1 LLDYTHDATQ
11 GTIETNQQQGTI
23 ETNQQQGTI
32 ETNQQQKWIGRC
44 DMKLSRILVVDDY
57 KPWRHKICSLLKT
70 KPEFRI
76 VAECWNG
83 ADAVERAGELKP
95 NLITMDVGIP
105 ELNGIEAAVR
115 VAEVSPSSKILFIS
129 GNTEPEVVLAA
140 IDAGASGYLD
150 KMRVGTEL
158 LPAVTSIIR
167 GGCFFSPDLEGS
179 TTYPEP
185 TDFKQCP
192 ESTVMQLAHPY

>member
-1 LLDYTHDATQ
+1 
-11 GTIETNQQQGTI
+11 
-23 ETNQQQGTI
+23 
-32 ETNQQQKWIGRC
+32 
-44 DMKLSRILVVDDY
+44 MKVSRILVVDDY
-57 KPWRHKICSLLKT
+57 KPWRQKICSLLRA

-105 ELNGIEAAVR
+105 ELNGLEAAVR

-129 GNTEPEVVLAA
+129 ENAEPEVVSAA
-140 IDAGASGYLD
+140 IDAGASGYLH

-158 LPAVTSIIR
+158 LPAVTSIMR
-167 GGCFFSPDLEGS
+167 GGFFFPPYLGGS
-179 TTYPEP
+179 TAYPEP
-185 TDFKQCP
+185 TDTEECQEP
-192 ESTVMQLAHPY
+192 AEMQMAHSSA

>member
-1 LLDYTHDATQ
+1 
-11 GTIETNQQQGTI
+11 
-23 ETNQQQGTI
+23 
-32 ETNQQQKWIGRC
+32 
-44 DMKLSRILVVDDY
+44 MKVSRILVVDDY
-57 KPWRHKICSLLKT
+57 RLWRHKICSLLKA

-105 ELNGIEAAVR
+105 ELNGIEAALR
-115 VAEVSPSSKILFIS
+115 VVEVSPSSKILFIS
-129 GNTEPEVVLAA
+129 ENTEPEVVSAA
-140 IDAGASGYLD
+140 IDAGASGYLH

-167 GGCFFSPDLEGS
+167 GGCFFSPYLDGS
-179 TTYPEP
+179 AGYPEDGHQGIQEP
-185 TDFKQCP
+185 S
-192 ESTVMQLAHPY
+192 EMQMAHSSSY

>member
-1 LLDYTHDATQ
+1 
-11 GTIETNQQQGTI
+11 
-23 ETNQQQGTI
+23 
-32 ETNQQQKWIGRC
+32 
-44 DMKLSRILVVDDY
+44 MKVSRILVVDDY
-57 KPWRHKICSLLKT
+57 KPWRHKICSLLQT

-83 ADAVERAGELKP
+83 ADAVERAEELKP
-95 NLITMDVGIP
+95 NLITMDIGIP

-129 GNTEPEVVLAA
+129 GNTEPEVVSAA

-158 LPAVTSIIR
+158 LPAVRSIIR
-167 GGCFFSPDLEGS
+167 GGCFFSPDIESS
-179 TTYPEP
+179 TVYTEP
-185 TDFKQCP
+185 TDFKQCQ
-192 ESTVMQLAHPY
+192 ESTEMQMAHSY

>member
-1 LLDYTHDATQ
+1 
-11 GTIETNQQQGTI
+11 
-23 ETNQQQGTI
+23 
-32 ETNQQQKWIGRC
+32 
-44 DMKLSRILVVDDY
+44 MKVSRILVVDDY
-57 KPWRHKICSLLKT
+57 KPWRHKICSLLET
-70 KPEFRI
+70 KPEFQI

-115 VAEVSPSSKILFIS
+115 VTEVSPSSKILFIS
-129 GNTEPEVVLAA
+129 ENIEPEVVSAA
-140 IDAGASGYLD
+140 IDAGASGYLH

-167 GGCFFSPDLEGS
+167 GGCFFSPYIEGITADS
-179 TTYPEP
+179 GP
-185 TDFKQCP
+185 TDIKECQ
-192 ESTVMQLAHPY
+192 ESELQMAHSPFY